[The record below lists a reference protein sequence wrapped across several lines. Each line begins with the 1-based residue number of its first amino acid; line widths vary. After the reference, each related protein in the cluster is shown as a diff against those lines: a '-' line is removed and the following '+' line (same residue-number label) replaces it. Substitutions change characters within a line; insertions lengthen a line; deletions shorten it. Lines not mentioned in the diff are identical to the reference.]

1 MNNQNIY
8 NIFNPYYFNQDY
20 IRKQQELQF
29 HNGQQAEIVKMV
41 KAIDDFCD
49 AYRKVAPQYIEQAQ
63 WASINEIWRQM
74 QKDQF
79 KY

>member
-8 NIFNPYYFNQDY
+8 NIFNPDYFNQDY
-20 IRKQQELQF
+20 IRQQQELQF
-29 HNGQQAEIVKMV
+29 HNGQQAEIVRMV
-41 KAIDDFCD
+41 KAIDDFFD
-49 AYRKVAPQYIEQAQ
+49 ACRKVAPQYIEQAQ
-63 WASINEIWRQM
+63 WVSINEIWRQM

>member
-1 MNNQNIY
+1 MSNQNIY

-20 IRKQQELQF
+20 IRQQQEQQF
-29 HNGQQAEIVKMV
+29 HYDQQVEIMKML

-49 AYRKVAPQYIEQAQ
+49 AYRKVAPQYREQAQ
-63 WASINEIWRQM
+63 QASITEIWRQM